1 MENQQ
6 TSTKQIMLNYGL
18 YSGIAAIVI
27 SVLNYAIG
35 NVYEPHWWVMVVSI
49 IVSVAIIFLGIK
61 SFKDSNDGFLSLGE
75 AIKIGVG
82 IALIG
87 GIIGAIYM
95 LIFTNF
101 IEPDFYTKMGEVS
114 NQKILDQYPD
124 MSDEQLE
131 SAKAMAAKFQNPVM
145 TGAFQLMGSL
155 IFGLIISLIVGLIL
169 KNKREEV

>member
-18 YSGIAAIVI
+18 YSGIAAIII

-35 NVYEPHWWVMVVSI
+35 NVYEPHWWVMAVSI
-49 IVSVAIIFLGIK
+49 IVSIAIIILGIK
-61 SFKDSNDGFLSLGE
+61 SFKDSNDGYLSIGE

-101 IEPDFYTKMGEVS
+101 IETDFYTRMAEVS
-114 NQKILDQYPD
+114 HQKLLDDYPD
-124 MSDEQLE
+124 FSDEQLE
-131 SAKAMAAKFQNPVM
+131 AAEAMAAKFQNPIM

-155 IFGLIISLIVGLIL
+155 IFGLVISLVGGLIL
-169 KNKREEV
+169 KNNREEV